1 MCLVIPP
8 MPPVFLPVWL
18 GVAILLG
25 WMGWKTQAEGWMV
38 AAFVWLMFVGPV
50 CWLMLGAAL
59 S

>member
-1 MCLVIPP
+1 MIPP
-8 MPPVFLPVWL
+8 MPPIFLPVWL